1 MRPIFNILTFAL
13 IVVGFFVPIA
23 WGAALVTFVLAIG
36 ASPGGKRE
44 DGKARSGGL
53 LGGMWDD
60 AVISHK
66 KQKGQMPKDDLYFL
80 SSWYGI
86 E

>member
-1 MRPIFNILTFAL
+1 MRPIFNIFTFVL

-23 WGAALVTFVLAIG
+23 WG

-53 LGGMWDD
+53 LGGMWGD

-66 KQKGQMPKDDLYFL
+66 
-80 SSWYGI
+80 
-86 E
+86 